1 MTPRQRIE
9 AECQRRGKTAVVA
22 GCIELLGGREVD
34 TELVVVL
41 GGAHAP
47 AVLDGRDEPYW
58 LRVWAARGLL
68 WAWDDVAVPSL
79 VDAMSD
85 EAWRVREMACKVV
98 ARNLVDDALPAVI
111 ALRDDPIPRVRAAAL
126 RAVERLT
133 IGRG

>member
-85 EAWRVREMACKVV
+85 EAWRVREMACKVA
-98 ARNLVDDALPAVI
+98 ARSVVDDALPAVVGL
-111 ALRDDPIPRVRAAAL
+111 ADDPIPRVRAAAS

-133 IGRG
+133 VGRV

>member
-34 TELVVVL
+34 TELGVVL

-47 AVLDGRDEPYW
+47 AVLEGRDKPYW

-98 ARNLVDDALPAVI
+98 ARNLVDDALPAVVGL
-111 ALRDDPIPRVRAAAL
+111 ADDPIPRVRAAAS

-133 IGRG
+133 VGRA